1 MNDYRKKSGSVQIL
15 PTILCECREIMTG
28 RLKGSLVDMLDD
40 VDDALLDIA
49 LRTNNPQERTRY
61 FNAMH
66 EVRLKRHRVEKKCIE
81 NIVEVFIENR
91 HQPDNS
97 DTGGIGTGDIEG
109 AMDMNIVAMENA
121 INKAK
126 KNCSQIL
133 RKLDENMNHILIND
147 AMDIKGN
154 PVSPEIVCMA
164 FYNACELIDSGTE
177 IRLIILKYFE
187 KSILPLLNYA
197 YSEINH
203 ILETANSSRAELS
216 PVDLPID
223 SQQTLTAV
231 DRSKGYQDIADI
243 KQIVTSEIQ
252 NLLVDQH
259 APEFVSDFLLNQ
271 WAKLL
276 VRIYD
281 KNGTDGDS
289 WQHARETAE
298 DLIWSI
304 GTLSSWQD
312 KDRLE
317 KLWPDLVMRLRNG
330 MKMISM
336 PPHQE
341 THFISSLF
349 KHRASLMMLTALTKS
364 KENDATL
371 IKPEKVITLEM
382 KSSFGQGMENEKD
395 LEITGSE
402 DVTAPGLKTHKGK
415 RQPFIKTLFN
425 TNSKKAQAGSAKN
438 GGLTIT
444 GHKHQAGNRPFMD
457 ELLVDNFNIKG
468 FKSDITGG

>member
-1 MNDYRKKSGSVQIL
+1 MNDYRKKSGSVQIF

-28 RLKGSLVDMLDD
+28 RLKGSLVDMLDE

-49 LRTNNPQERTRY
+49 LRTNNPQERSRY

-66 EVRLKRHRVEKKCIE
+66 EVRLKRHRIEKQCIE
-81 NIVEVFIENR
+81 NIVEAFIENR

-97 DTGGIGTGDIEG
+97 DTGGIATGDIEG
-109 AMDMNIVAMENA
+109 AKDMDIVAMENA
-121 INKAK
+121 INKAR

-187 KSILPLLNYA
+187 KSILPLLNFV

-216 PVDLPID
+216 HVDLPKD
-223 SQQTLTAV
+223 SQQTSTAV
-231 DRSKGYQDIADI
+231 DSSKGYQDIADI
-243 KQIVTSEIQ
+243 KQIVASDIQ

-298 DLIWSI
+298 DLIWSV
-304 GTLSSWQD
+304 GTLSSRQD
-312 KDRLE
+312 TDRLE

-336 PPHQE
+336 PSHQE
-341 THFISSLF
+341 TNFISNLF
-349 KHRASLMMLTALTKS
+349 KHRASLTMLTALAKS

-371 IKPEKVITLEM
+371 IKPEKVNALEM
-382 KSSFGQGMENEKD
+382 KSSFGQGMENEND
-395 LEITGSE
+395 LDSTGSE
-402 DVTAPGLKTHKGK
+402 DVTVPGLKRHKDK
-415 RQPFIKTLFN
+415 QQPLIRLFSA
-425 TNSKKAQAGSAKN
+425 NSKKAQASSAKN

-444 GHKHQAGNRPFMD
+444 GHRHQADNRPFMD

>member
-1 MNDYRKKSGSVQIL
+1 MNNKRIKSGSVQIL

-28 RLKGSLVDMLDD
+28 RLKGSLVDMLDE
-40 VDDALLDIA
+40 VDDVLLDIA
-49 LRTNNPQERTRY
+49 LRTTNPQERTRY
-61 FNAMH
+61 FNAMN
-66 EVRLKRHRVEKKCIE
+66 EVRLKRHRIEKKCIE
-81 NIVEVFIENR
+81 NIVEVFAENM
-91 HQPDNS
+91 HQPDNN
-97 DTGGIGTGDIEG
+97 DIRDIESVK
-109 AMDMNIVAMENA
+109 DMNIVAIENA
-121 INKAK
+121 INKAR
-126 KNCSQIL
+126 KNCSLIL

-147 AMDIKGN
+147 VMDIKVN

-177 IRLIILKYFE
+177 IRLIIFKYFE
-187 KSILPLLNYA
+187 KSILPLLNDV

-203 ILETANSSRAELS
+203 ILETGKSSRAGLS
-216 PVDLPID
+216 RVDLPIE
-223 SQQTLTAV
+223 SQQTSTA
-231 DRSKGYQDIADI
+231 DDHSKGHQDIADI

-252 NLLVDQH
+252 NLLADQH

-281 KNGTDGDS
+281 KNGTNGDS

-298 DLIWSI
+298 DLIWSV
-304 GTLSSWQD
+304 GTLSSGQD
-312 KDRLE
+312 TDRFE

-330 MKMISM
+330 INMISI

-341 THFISSLF
+341 TDFISNLF
-349 KHRASLMMLTALTKS
+349 KHRASLTMLTALTKS
-364 KENDATL
+364 KENDATR

-395 LEITGSE
+395 LDNTGSE
-402 DVTAPGLKTHKGK
+402 DVTVPVLKTHKDK
-415 RQPFIKTLFN
+415 LQPLIRLFS
-425 TNSKKAQAGSAKN
+425 TNSKKAEADSAKN
-438 GGLTIT
+438 GDLTVPGPRI
-444 GHKHQAGNRPFMD
+444 HADARPFMD